1 MTERQILLIERELW
15 LQRVVIIELTIIIAI
30 LITVITMRP
39 IVSADSSA
47 EDSV

>member
-1 MTERQILLIERELW
+1 MTEKQILIIERELW
-15 LQRVVIIELTIIIAI
+15 LQRLVITELIIIAI